1 MRYLT
6 STLTF
11 IIVDDGG
18 ARFVDPQMT
27 GNNLGNSA
35 DAKNSAKNVIWPIAL
50 PSANAGPGARTASC
64 KFTDKLNNLKGG
76 LLICRVTSSPTT
88 VMAVVQPLL
97 ASFSARRE
105 VVKTINHTAHNEAK
119 PLNMVKHKD
128 RLSPVSI
135 TIFSPTDGEIIRSN
149 SSVLDVIINVYVD
162 PLMNQAT
169 EGLERKVILD
179 GKQVASGIG
188 STFQLLEVG
197 RGAHSLVVAPHRGQ
211 EQIQ

>member
-1 MRYLT
+1 M
-6 STLTF
+6 
-11 IIVDDGG
+11 
-18 ARFVDPQMT
+18 
-27 GNNLGNSA
+27 
-35 DAKNSAKNVIWPIAL
+35 
-50 PSANAGPGARTASC
+50 
-64 KFTDKLNNLKGG
+64 
-76 LLICRVTSSPTT
+76 LICRVTSSPTT

-105 VVKTINHTAHNEAK
+105 VVKTINHSEAK

-128 RLSPVSI
+128 RLYPVSI